1 MNQLSIYES
10 FSNLTTMSKKE
21 ILSLAEKQAEYIE
34 EIGDADKFWAFLHKL
49 ATLIDG
55 AKKNIAPYAINQI
68 KEGVSYHGVEMKVK
82 CKGDWDYSNDAEWV
96 RLKNLLKDREEFL
109 KGVKESFN
117 QVNEETGE
125 VVTIFP
131 PIRKWSKD
139 FIEGKF

>member
-21 ILSLAEKQAEYIE
+21 ILSLAEKQAEYIKE
-34 EIGDADKFWAFLHKL
+34 QGESDRAWCFFHKL
-49 ATLIDG
+49 ESLIKQ
-55 AKKNIAPYAINQI
+55 AKALVSDDAINQI